1 VVSGE
6 ANLMSLQGRCV
17 PAGAVS
23 RAFLSRLLGISEL
36 GGKYRIR
43 AAAWVDHAVEA
54 SVPLGK
60 EEVVFRIERRTE
72 GADGLVVCPHLVLYY
87 RGKDIPPELAEA
99 VERYAPQHLESHTI
113 ESLAESIA
121 SDPELG
127 DTSLPMPP
135 GTDER
140 ERPRSLLDTWGIQD
154 AYADYFAAGELA
166 RSQLDSLDPGALFTF
181 IQHSDCEC
189 LHVNPHT
196 GGSVVWLVNYP
207 WDNRIRHKMVL
218 GEQLDLTSAAVEGM
232 LTTDLDENDVIMG
245 NPEKLERILK
255 RAEQVYRAT
264 GKTLFF
270 SNTCT
275 PVVTGE
281 DVESVVK
288 RFKKSVG
295 CPLLYLTVT
304 PRSMVNVFHDVLV
317 TRRLEAEQAAVQ
329 SRERT
334 VNLVGF
340 RSDPETSEL
349 VELLG
354 LAGVSVNCI
363 LLPDLTFELVDRL
376 PQAALNVFLPNQLW
390 QHLYDQLQFD
400 SKIPFINPP
409 APFGLAGTIRWVKEV
424 AAFFETP
431 VDPGEALQDR
441 VADIHKKWGSLHQE
455 AGKFRLG
462 FIIRSDEIHLL
473 TNPATSWG
481 VPLVEMLEELG
492 FGLEVYIKVADR
504 ESARRSS
511 HQVYDAFRERDRH
524 LIKAFDSMAGMNQR
538 IAESRAAA
546 FFSSHFYDWR
556 LTSAGKNIFSLQH
569 FEMGLRGAAR
579 TARRLL
585 GICRTPFY
593 HRYRHFL
600 SRTPEGLRKEP

>member
-1 VVSGE
+1 VVTAGG
-6 ANLMSLQGRCV
+6 NLMSLQGRCV
-17 PAGAVS
+17 AAGAVS

-36 GGKYRIR
+36 GGSYRIR

-54 SVPLGK
+54 SVPLGQ

-87 RGKDIPPELAEA
+87 RGEAIPPELAEA
-99 VERYAPQHLESHTI
+99 VERHAPARLEKHTI

-127 DTSLPMPP
+127 DPSLPMPP
-135 GTDER
+135 GTDQR
-140 ERPRSLLDTWGIQD
+140 ERPQSLLDTWGVQD
-154 AYADYFAAGELA
+154 AYADFFAAGELA

-207 WDNRIRHKMVL
+207 WDNRIRHGMVL

-255 RAEQVYRAT
+255 RAEQVYKTT

-295 CPLLYLTVT
+295 CPMLYLTVT

-317 TRRLEAEQAAVQ
+317 TRRLEAERAAG
-329 SRERT
+329 SPEERT

-340 RSDPETSEL
+340 RSDPETREL
-349 VELLG
+349 VGLLE
-354 LAGVSVNCI
+354 LAGISVNRI
-363 LLPDLTFELVDRL
+363 LLPDLTFELVDRM

-400 SKIPFINPP
+400 SKIPFISPP
-409 APFGLAGTIRWVKEV
+409 APFGLAGTVRWVGEV
-424 AAFFETP
+424 AAFFGITET
-431 VDPGEALQDR
+431 GEVLKAK
-441 VADIHKKWGSLHQE
+441 VEDIQQKRGSLHQE
-455 AGKFRLG
+455 AGRFKLG
-462 FIIRSDEIHLL
+462 FIIRSDETHLL

-481 VPLVEMLEELG
+481 VPLIEMLEELG
-492 FGLEVYIKVADR
+492 FGLEIYIKVADR

-538 IAESRAAA
+538 ISESRAAA

-556 LTSAGKNIFSLQH
+556 LTSAGKNMFSLQH
-569 FEMGLRGAAR
+569 FEMGLRGAVR

-585 GICRTPFY
+585 GICRNPFY
-593 HRYRHFL
+593 HRYRRFL
-600 SRTPEGLRKEP
+600 GRTPEGLRKEP

>member
-1 VVSGE
+1 MSG
-6 ANLMSLQGRCV
+6 ASKPMSLEGRCV

-36 GGKYRIR
+36 GGKYRVR

-60 EEVVFRIERRTE
+60 QEVVFRIERRTE
-72 GADGLVVCPHLVLYY
+72 GASGLVVCPHLILYY
-87 RGKDIPPELAEA
+87 RGEDVPAELAEA
-99 VERYAPQHLESHTI
+99 VEKHAPGRLENLTI

-127 DTSLPMPP
+127 DPSLPMPP

-140 ERPRSLLDTWGIQD
+140 ERPRSLLDTWGVKD
-154 AYADYFAAGELA
+154 AYADFFAAGELA

-207 WDNRIRHKMVL
+207 WDNRIRHGIAL
-218 GEQLDLTSAAVEGM
+218 GEQLDLTTAAVEGM

-245 NPEKLERILK
+245 NPQKLERILK
-255 RAEQVYRAT
+255 RAEQAYKAT

-281 DVESVVK
+281 DVESVVR

-317 TRRLEAEQAAVQ
+317 TRRLEAEQARHEP
-329 SRERT
+329 RERT

-340 RSDPETSEL
+340 RSDPETEEL

-354 LAGVSVNCI
+354 LAGIAVNCI
-363 LLPDLTFELVDRL
+363 LVPDLTFDLVDRM

-400 SKIPFINPP
+400 SRIPFTCPP
-409 APFGLAGTIRWVKEV
+409 APFGLAGTLRWVEEV
-424 AAFFETP
+424 AGFFKIP
-431 VDPGEALQDR
+431 AAGEVLEER
-441 VADIHKKWGSLHQE
+441 VAAIQQKWGSLHQE
-455 AGKFRLG
+455 AGGFRLG
-462 FIIRSDEIHLL
+462 FIIRSEETHLL

-492 FGLEVYIKVADR
+492 FGLEIYIKVEDR

-511 HQVYDAFRERDRH
+511 HQIYDVFRERDRH
-524 LIKAFDSMAGMNQR
+524 VIKAFDSMAGMNQR
-538 IAESRAAA
+538 IAESRTAA

-569 FEMGLRGAAR
+569 FEMGLRGAVR

-593 HRYRHFL
+593 QRYHRFL